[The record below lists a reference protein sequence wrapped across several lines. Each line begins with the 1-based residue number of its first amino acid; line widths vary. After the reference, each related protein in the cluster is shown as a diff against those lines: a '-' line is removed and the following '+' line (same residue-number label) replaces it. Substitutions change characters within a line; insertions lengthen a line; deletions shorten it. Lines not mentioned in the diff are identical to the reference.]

1 VGWLAFSIARAR
13 NADRAALAK
22 RLARTV
28 LLTIGLVVLAYLPAL
43 LWTGPHAFFANRYI
57 TSQSW
62 GTFARAIGP
71 SLDSTWM
78 SWNRDLTIVGAGVFV
93 AFFFAGLVRDKTRLV
108 FVAVAWCGVLLL
120 VERWV
125 PFHRVWTFLI
135 PIYWMTVAAGIVLI
149 VRRQRWVAALAIA
162 LCLAIGGSVLASGSV
177 LRSRETGYFPDAER
191 VAVSLRALGAG
202 DKVLAYN
209 PATVPLQYYARLHH
223 ETLPFGVLSSSARRV
238 FIVVDS
244 AVGQTLEQLAQR
256 FASTRFPAGMLEQA
270 TLYRRFVRAAVY
282 VLIVK
287 VS

>member
-1 VGWLAFSIARAR
+1 MR
-13 NADRAALAK
+13 
-22 RLARTV
+22 
-28 LLTIGLVVLAYLPAL
+28 
-43 LWTGPHAFFANRYI
+43 
-57 TSQSW
+57 
-62 GTFARAIGP
+62 
-71 SLDSTWM
+71 
-78 SWNRDLTIVGAGVFV
+78 WNRDLTIVGAGVFV

-149 VRRQRWVAALAIA
+149 VQRQRWVAALAIA